1 MEEDIECMKQ
11 GQDLINITMRILN
24 GMRDVFKECCP
35 DVALMYGDTTTS
47 TASLISVDHID

>member
-11 GQDLINITMRILN
+11 GQNLTNITMRILN
-24 GMRDVFKECCP
+24 GMHDVFKECYP
-35 DVALMYGDTTTS
+35 DVVLMYGDTTTS

>member
-24 GMRDVFKECCP
+24 GMRDVFKEYCP